1 MQKWVYVFGDG
12 AADGDINQ
20 KDILGGKGA
29 GLAEMSRIGL
39 PVPNGFTIATS
50 ACNLYKKNKNQIP
63 EDINEQVINA
73 LKNLEETLKSDF
85 GGSKNPLLVSVRSGA
100 RASMPGMMDTI
111 LNVGLNDIT
120 VRALAKKTNNER
132 FAYDCYRRLIQMYS
146 NVVLDID
153 IGNFE
158 SILATHKRVNYVTAD
173 SDLTVENLKAVIED
187 YKKLI
192 ASEGQEF
199 PQNVM
204 DQLWGAVEAVFRS
217 WDNERAKKYREIYSI
232 PQSWGTAVNVQA
244 MVFGNYGE
252 SSGTGVCFTRNPS
265 NGKKEIYGEFL
276 VNAQGEDVV
285 SGIRTPQQITVD
297 SKVANYSDQPAL
309 EELMPQI
316 FKELCNIAKKLEK
329 HFKDM
334 QDIEFTVQEGKLW
347 VLQTRNAKRTPAA
360 ALKVAVDLVSEKM
373 ITKNQAIQRV
383 EPQFIE
389 TMLHPTIDPNTKNKI
404 LVKGLPASPGVACGR
419 VVFTSKDAEQQ
430 AKDGPVLL
438 VRNETSPEDIAG
450 MNASVGILTV
460 HGGMTS
466 HAAVVA
472 RGMGK
477 PCIVGA
483 GHISIDFDKSEMYLG
498 KETLRT
504 GDYLTINGTNGDVML
519 GKVQTVPPQLNEDF
533 KEVMSWADNV
543 RTLGVRANADTA
555 HDALVARQFGVEGIG
570 LCRTE
575 HMFFAPD
582 RILAIRQMIFA
593 SNEIERK
600 EALDKILPF
609 QRQDFIDIF
618 KVMED
623 LPVTIR
629 LLDPPLHEFLPKHD
643 YEIAELAKN
652 FGVQQSWIKHR
663 MDALVEY
670 NPMLGHRGCRLA
682 ITYPEIYNMQ
692 ARAIFEAVCELRAG
706 TKPEIMIPLVLDAKE
721 LAIIK
726 QNIANVAKHVS
737 EEYRYKFHYSIG
749 TMIELPRAALMS
761 GQIAQEAEF
770 FSFGTNDLTQ
780 TTYGISRDDGGKFL
794 SEYKDHGIFKHDP
807 FEVLDSEGV
816 GQLIQMAIE
825 RGKATRGNLKVGLCG
840 EHGGNPQSI
849 QFCNEVGLDYVSC
862 SPYRVP
868 VARLAAAQA
877 ALNTEQNSQQV
888 AAKSGKK

>member
-20 KDILGGKGA
+20 KDVLGGKGA

-50 ACNLYKKNKNQIP
+50 ACNTYKKNKNQIP
-63 EDINEQVINA
+63 EDIREQVITA
-73 LKNLEETLKSDF
+73 LKNLEEALSSDF

-146 NVVLDID
+146 NVVLDIE

-158 SILATHKRVNYVTAD
+158 SILATHKRVNYVTSD

-192 ASEGQEF
+192 ASERQEF

-217 WDNERAKKYREIYSI
+217 WDNERAKKYREIYDI

-309 EELMPQI
+309 EELMPKI

-347 VLQTRNAKRTPAA
+347 LLQTRNAKRTPAA

-389 TMLHPTIDPNTKNKI
+389 TMLHPTIDPSTRNKI

-483 GHISIDFDKSEMYLG
+483 GHISIDFDKLEMYLG
-498 KETLRT
+498 QETLRA

-533 KEVMSWADNV
+533 KEVMSWADDV

-555 HDALVARQFGVEGIG
+555 HDALVARQFGVEGVG

-575 HMFFAPD
+575 HMFFAPE

-593 SNEIERK
+593 SGEIERK

-609 QRQDFIDIF
+609 QRQDFTEIF

-726 QNIANVAKHVS
+726 QNIADVAKHVS
-737 EEYRYKFHYSIG
+737 EEFGYKFHYSIG

-761 GQIAQEAEF
+761 GQIAKEAEF

-794 SEYKDHGIFKHDP
+794 NEYKEHGIFRHDP

-877 ALNTEQNSQQV
+877 ALNSEKIQKV
-888 AAKSGKK
+888 VAKSGKK